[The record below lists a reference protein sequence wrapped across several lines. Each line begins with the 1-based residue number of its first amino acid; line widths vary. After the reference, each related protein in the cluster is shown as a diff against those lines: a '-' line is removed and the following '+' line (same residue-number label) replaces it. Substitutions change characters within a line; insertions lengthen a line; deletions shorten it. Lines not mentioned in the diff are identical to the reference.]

1 MAADFEI
8 RLTPEGRRFKKEL
21 EELTKLEVAVGIPE
35 GLSYPDGTSV
45 AEVAIYNELGTVH
58 IPSRPFMRNSLNGNK
73 DKITQYMQNAA
84 KGIANG
90 RSAEEILN
98 KIGDFQEGLIIK
110 EFGKSGYEPND
121 PKTIAKKHSS
131 VPLVDTGTLMG
142 SIHHV
147 VRERG
152 SD

>member
-8 RLTPEGRRFKKEL
+8 KLTPQGSRFQKEL

-73 DKITQYMQNAA
+73 DKIVQYMQNAV

-90 RSAEEILN
+90 ESAKEILD
-98 KIGDFQEGLIIK
+98 KIGDFQEGLMIK
-110 EFGKSGYEPND
+110 EFGKSGYEPNK
-121 PKTIAKKHSS
+121 PETVKKKHSS